1 MLRGLSEC
9 MMRVKT
15 KGASQPSRARRGI
28 WLGKQ
33 ILTGNN
39 VSFSEKKFV
48 FFVFL
53 FLFLFLFVSCS
64 SFSFLSP
71 SSFLV
76 FLILFLLGNCWV
88 DCWLL
93 GCWLFLLL

>member
-1 MLRGLSEC
+1 MLRGLTEC

-39 VSFSEKKFV
+39 VSFSEKKYVFV
-48 FFVFL
+48 FCFL
-53 FLFLFLFVSCS
+53 FCCGCFCVVFV
-64 SFSFLSP
+64 
-71 SSFLV
+71 LV
-76 FLILFLLGNCWV
+76 VFVGREVVVGEVGFR
-88 DCWLL
+88 
-93 GCWLFLLL
+93 GC